1 MGWITSQFINRH
13 SKRRLP
19 VQIPVAQVEHLEP
32 RQCPAAPQL
41 AAADVDLLLDRA
53 AVATAREDS
62 IFAVVDRNGRILGVR
77 VEADALAVLDP
88 TPLDSSDDGTLVFA
102 IDGAVAKA
110 RTAAFFANDT
120 APLTSRLIRFISQ
133 STITQR
139 EVESNPNVD
148 NASAATANASTARG
162 PGFVAPIGLG
172 GHFPPGIAFTPPVD
186 LFAIEHT
193 NRDSNRNPGAD
204 GVKNMAD
211 DVALRTFPDPV
222 DGSVRGRFNID
233 PAFVPVG
240 QGLFAPESYGAT
252 QNSGL
257 LPHAQSRGI
266 GTLPG
271 GVPLFRDTN
280 HDGIGDTLVGGIGVF
295 FPGSDGYA
303 THEQGFVAGVG
314 QTAEQRTNASRVLEA
329 EYIALAA
336 AGGSTIAA
344 NMGIAG
350 AKIGTING
358 VAAVPGLDIP
368 FGRIDLVGITLQIF
382 GPIAGRLGLQQLLQ
396 AGTEIGVGDP
406 TSVGFAQPLMDDQPL
421 LPNPMMDRFDGFH
434 RTGLPV
440 PEGWLVT
447 PHDSQVDL
455 ELDAADVTAII
466 EEGIRAADA
475 TRAAIRL
482 PLGSHTEMVFAVT
495 DTTGEVLGLYRMPD
509 ATVFSIDV
517 AVAKAR
523 NVAYYSDP
531 DPDVLQPLDQIVDRG
546 VAFTNRTFRFLA
558 EPRYPAGIDGTRPGD
573 FSTLNN
579 PDINPHTAENN
590 RTAENK
596 SVPITAGSFTSVL
609 GYDAFHPMTNFRD
622 PGDSSVVVG
631 KDSAGNEVF
640 APTANQN
647 GIVFFP
653 GSTPI
658 YKNGEL
664 IGCFGVSGDGV
675 DQDDVVTAIA
685 TGSQYQPPSTV
696 TRADQVIFRGV
707 RLPFFKFLRNP
718 FGLGSDDD

>member
-1 MGWITSQFINRH
+1 MGWIKSLLRNRH
-13 SKRRLP
+13 SRCQLQFQVP
-19 VQIPVAQVEHLEP
+19 LAQVEHLEP

-41 AAADVDLLLDRA
+41 ASAEVDLLLDRA
-53 AVATAREDS
+53 AAASTSEDG

-77 VEADALAVLDP
+77 VEAGALAAIPDVAMR
-88 TPLDSSDDGTLVFA
+88 VFA
-102 IDGAVAKA
+102 IDGAVAEA
-110 RTAAFFANDT
+110 RTAALFANDA

-133 STITQR
+133 TTITQR
-139 EVESNPNVD
+139 EAESNPNVD
-148 NASAATANASTARG
+148 NTTPATADASTARG

-193 NRDSNRNPGAD
+193 NRDSNLNPGAD
-204 GVKNMAD
+204 GVKGTAD
-211 DVALRTFPDPV
+211 DVALRTFLDA
-222 DGSVRGRFNID
+222 DGRERGRFNID
-233 PAFVPVG
+233 PAFVPAG

-257 LPHAQSRGI
+257 LPSAQSRGI

-271 GVPLFRDTN
+271 GVPLYRA
-280 HDGIGDTLVGGIGVF
+280 GKLIGGIGVF

-314 QTAEQRTNASRVLEA
+314 QTAEQRTNAPRVLEA
-329 EYIALAA
+329 EYIAFAA
-336 AGGSTIAA
+336 AGGSTTAA
-344 NMGIAG
+344 NLGIAG

-368 FGRIDLVGITLQIF
+368 FGRIDLVGITLPIF
-382 GPIAGRLGLQQLLQ
+382 GPTAGRLGLQQLLQ
-396 AGTEIGVGDP
+396 VGTGLGAGDP
-406 TSVGFAQPLMDDQPL
+406 NSGSDQPL
-421 LPNPMMDRFDGFH
+421 TDAADGLH
-434 RTGLPV
+434 RDGEPV
-440 PEGWLVT
+440 PDGWLVT
-447 PHDSQVDL
+447 AHDSTVDNIN
-455 ELDAADVTAII
+455 AADVTAIVTR
-466 EEGIRAADA
+466 GIAAAAA

-482 PLGSHTEMVFAVT
+482 PLSSHTEMVFAIT

-523 NVAYYSDP
+523 NVAYYSDAA
-531 DPDVLQPLDQIVDRG
+531 DLQPVDQIVAGG

-558 EPRYPAGIDGTRPGD
+558 EPRYPAGIDGSTPGV
-573 FSTLNN
+573 FSTLND
-579 PDINPHTAENN
+579 PGINPHTAEN
-590 RTAENK
+590 
-596 SVPITAGSFTSVL
+596 SGVPSTAGSFTSVL
-609 GYDAFHPMTNFRD
+609 GFDAFHPMTNFRD
-622 PGDSSVVVG
+622 PGDVSVVA
-631 KDSAGNEVF
+631 AGSVV

-653 GSTPI
+653 GSTPV
-658 YKNGEL
+658 YKGGML
-664 IGCFGVSGDGV
+664 IGGFGVSGDGV
-675 DQDDVVTAIA
+675 DQDDVVTSTAS
-685 TGSQYQPPSTV
+685 GSQYQPPAAV

-718 FGLGSDDD
+718 FVRSDDD